1 MSVADSQVRVK
12 VYFLE
17 DGSNWADRGTGFCT
31 LEDCQGELHLSVVS
45 ESEPNRAI
53 LDCVVQRGEV
63 YQQQESTLIV
73 WTEPTGEDLALSFQE
88 QEGCL
93 SILSQIAEFESAT
106 NEHALDRSPV
116 VCEAILPLPTLNSLG
131 EIDRLIGEASQ
142 SLFQRDRLVAF
153 ILKDAY
159 LSQLQS
165 VHETCEDL
173 EATEELHTIYSIA
186 RRIVSLNDSSMFEHI
201 VRDENIVGFIGM
213 LEYNPKNPVEQGAY
227 RDFLRSGSRYK
238 EAVPIGDA
246 ATENKIHQ
254 NFRLQY
260 LKDVVLPGVLDEGT
274 IPAVSA
280 LIFYN
285 NAQIASYLQNNE
297 SLLKDLFE
305 TLHESS
311 DAEKKRNVVMFVRQL
326 SAMTKT
332 LPAVYRVG
340 LYRTLSQHGLFYVFE
355 YALQEADQSLQVAAA
370 DVLLSVLEQDR
381 ALVRSYTLAQM
392 RQDREGA
399 TLLGLIIR
407 GSKRAIGSEI
417 QLLCC
422 ELLRILLD
430 TMPPP
435 ADAFDMANIGP
446 GNQANSESEDFLAMF
461 YELYVYSTMECLLKV
476 TSKDLDALGT
486 RDKRS
491 ALYLFLCELL
501 SLMMRFH
508 GYRARNFIISSGMFD
523 RVCLFLSAKHSFLK
537 LAALRFFRVCIGLQD
552 DVYNKYLTG
561 NNLLAPVVELL
572 ASIYPRDNLLTSACR
587 DLFAIVADNRVL
599 SLLSHLLGAHGQT
612 LERIPC
618 VLEALRLA
626 YNGHLDSLE
635 QAKNGGMATPTVDA
649 CRRNAL
655 SINMLVGRESASRG
669 ALSTLNSYGGGPWS
683 SHAVDDIEDAYLE
696 AEEGDGDFADDD
708 EELAKVP
715 SKIARRVRTGEGG
728 RMRYIEKSPPELE
741 VLQDCLENYSGGE
754 SKTLLADDLVFRKRS
769 EHGSSSPSCLSMD
782 EDTYMPVAV
791 DHSSNESAGA
801 LLQTRSDSLGTA
813 PPLNRH
819 GSANNGLD
827 SLGSSDGTTKGALDH
842 AGMVSSHVSVSEAFP
857 ERRPISRRLSS
868 KRQTLGRI
876 GAAPYR
882 RTTSSPASPTVTYHQ
897 SNGGGAANKQ
907 PKNGSMD
914 HRVAGDVAR
923 SPLSLDR
930 RAKSTGGTK
939 RNGMAGETGSRPQA
953 ERPDL
958 QMAHAKQHHSRYT
971 NGGTGNND
979 RIFVERR
986 SEEIASMRR
995 SSMSCSQGSSPISL
1009 LSGSPTEASSPPKKT
1024 KTASL

>member
-63 YQQQESTLIV
+63 YQQQES
-73 WTEPTGEDLALSFQE
+73 
-88 QEGCL
+88 
-93 SILSQIAEFESAT
+93 
-106 NEHALDRSPV
+106 R
-116 VCEAILPLPTLNSLG
+116 EAILPPPTLNSLG

-153 ILKDAY
+153 ILKDTY

-173 EATEELHTIYSIA
+173 EATEELHIMYSIA
-186 RRIVSLNDSSMFEHI
+186 RRIVSLNDSSIFEHI
-201 VRDENIVGFIGM
+201 ARDENIIGFIGM
-213 LEYNPKNPVEQGAY
+213 LEYSPKHPVEQGAY

-238 EAVPIGDA
+238 EAVPIRDT
-246 ATENKIHQ
+246 ATESKIHQ

-260 LKDVVLPGVLDEGT
+260 LKDVVLPGILDEGT
-274 IPAVSA
+274 IPAISA

-311 DAEKKRNVVMFVRQL
+311 DAEKKRNVVLFVRQL

-332 LPAVYRVG
+332 LPAVYRVS

-381 ALVRSYTLAQM
+381 ALVRSYALAQI

-399 TLLGLIIR
+399 TLFGLIIR
-407 GSKRAIGSEI
+407 GSKRAIGSET

-435 ADAFDMANIGP
+435 ADAFDMASIGP
-446 GNQANSESEDFLAMF
+446 GSQASSEPDDFLAMF
-461 YELYVYSTMECLLKV
+461 YEHYVYSTMECLLKV
-476 TSKDLDALGT
+476 TAKDVETLGA

-491 ALYLFLCELL
+491 AFYLFLCELL
-501 SLMMRFH
+501 SSMMRFH
-508 GYRARNFIISSGMFD
+508 GYRARSFITSSGVFD

-537 LAALRFFRVCIGLQD
+537 LAALRFFRVCINLQD

-561 NNLLAPVVELL
+561 NHLLAPVVELL

-587 DLFAIVADNRVL
+587 DLLTAVASNRVP
-599 SLLSHLLGAHGQT
+599 SLLTYLLGAHSKT

-618 VLEALRLA
+618 VLEVLRVA
-626 YNGHLDSLE
+626 YNRHLESLE
-635 QAKNGGMATPTVDA
+635 QIKNGGMATPTVDT

-669 ALSTLNSYGGGPWS
+669 SLSTLSSDGGGPWG

-696 AEEGDGDFADDD
+696 AEEDDGDFADDD
-708 EELAKVP
+708 NSLANVA
-715 SKIARRVRTGEGG
+715 SKIARRVRNGKGG
-728 RMRYIEKSPPELE
+728 RTRSIEKSPPELE
-741 VLQDCLENYSGGE
+741 VLQDCLEHYSGGE
-754 SKTLLADDLVFRKRS
+754 GKLLLVDDLVMRKRS
-769 EHGSSSPSCLSMD
+769 EHDSSSPPSLSMD
-782 EDTYMPVAV
+782 EDTYTPVIV

-801 LLQTRSDSLGTA
+801 LLQTRGDFLGTA
-813 PPLNRH
+813 FSLGRH
-819 GSANNGLD
+819 SSANNGLA
-827 SLGSSDGTTKGALDH
+827 SFGSNGGTTTGALSH
-842 AGMVSSHVSVSEAFP
+842 AGMASSHVSVSEAFP

-868 KRQTLGRI
+868 KRQTLGRA

-882 RTTSSPASPTVTYHQ
+882 RTPSSPAGLTVTCQ
-897 SNGGGAANKQ
+897 SNGDGVATKLPQNALRETAQ
-907 PKNGSMD
+907 LAEMARD
-914 HRVAGDVAR
+914 HKLKD
-923 SPLSLDR
+923 
-930 RAKSTGGTK
+930 
-939 RNGMAGETGSRPQA
+939 
-953 ERPDL
+953 
-958 QMAHAKQHHSRYT
+958 
-971 NGGTGNND
+971 
-979 RIFVERR
+979 
-986 SEEIASMRR
+986 
-995 SSMSCSQGSSPISL
+995 
-1009 LSGSPTEASSPPKKT
+1009 
-1024 KTASL
+1024 